1 VVFVL
6 IGSSKFGKRMG
17 EMCDRWRRGKSL
29 GSKFLGNDGL
39 AGNWEACPTD
49 VLGQRN
55 PHKTRF
61 RQGAVPE
68 VGVRFRCEP
77 RTKSGAHVGLDDIV
91 SKVKALVSG
100 ET

>member
-39 AGNWEACPTD
+39 AGNWEACSTD
-49 VLGQRN
+49 VLGQ
-55 PHKTRF
+55 
-61 RQGAVPE
+61 
-68 VGVRFRCEP
+68 
-77 RTKSGAHVGLDDIV
+77 
-91 SKVKALVSG
+91 
-100 ET
+100 